1 MQATWHSLYLPV
13 ADAAAVAAAL
23 GRALTALGYRLYDPF
38 PSGADVGQPP
48 WRQRV
53 RHFVAPPAEGWVRVL
68 GQPQAAALP
77 SLSAA
82 LGTPLLHA
90 WLDGDEAGLA
100 VWSAAGRDD
109 APEALVPWLR
119 AGRVAADVARALA
132 AAPPEEGAQAPG
144 PGALP
149 LPEELAALEQRV
161 DRAQAARLSE
171 RLARALFG
179 KLGDQGGEQRAQAQA
194 LLGGGS
200 PWQTAAGRRLQAA
213 MACLAVPQG
222 WQRPAFEDVQAAYQA
237 ARARQHNP
245 HGLRLPGDDEALA
258 RLPQV
263 LAYRPVYAGR
273 R

>member
-23 GRALTALGYRLYDPF
+23 GQALTALGYRLYDPF
-38 PSGADVGQPP
+38 PGGADVGQPP
-48 WRQRV
+48 WRRRV

-68 GQPQAAALP
+68 GEPEAAALP
-77 SLSAA
+77 SLAAA

-119 AGRVAADVARALA
+119 AGRAAADVARALDG
-132 AAPPEEGAQAPG
+132 APPDASGEPPLLGV
-144 PGALP
+144 P

-161 DRAQAARLSE
+161 DRAQAE

-213 MACLAVPQG
+213 MACLAVPEG

-245 HGLRLPGDDEALA
+245 RGLRLPGDDEALA
-258 RLPQV
+258 RLPQA
-263 LAYRPVYAGR
+263 LAYRAVYAAR